1 MGTTLPGWA
10 TGLSTSAEQRRCGV
24 VDLGSNSV
32 RLVVFEGNGRN
43 PQAIFNE
50 KAVLGLGRGLQT
62 TGRLNPDAIE
72 PALTVLTR
80 YYAVAMAMHA
90 APLEVLAT
98 AAVRDAENGPAF
110 VAALQARMPGVPVH
124 ILSGNEEARFSAD
137 GVLLGFPG
145 ADGILGD
152 MGGGSLEVV
161 QLQAGQVRETASLPL
176 GSLRLADRSGN
187 DVTRARAVA
196 EAELARL
203 PWLASG
209 AGRDL
214 YLVGGAWRALA
225 RIHIA
230 QTGYPLTIV
239 HHYVL
244 RREEARDL
252 AGVVMAAS
260 RRGVERMPG
269 APQKRMADLPYAAV
283 VMRRLLRA
291 TGAARVVFSANG
303 LREGWYSR
311 MLPDPVRAEDP
322 MLEAGRELAR
332 GWGRDPALPAA
343 LLAWTDPLFPQDGP
357 NARILREAACLV
369 SDIGSHDHPEY
380 RAEQAF
386 LRVLRQHGAGLD
398 HPARAFLA
406 LCAALRYEAAPDSAF
421 LATAHA
427 LLDSTALARAEA
439 LGAALRL
446 AYTLCGGTPALLA
459 GTALRRRGSQLVL
472 HLREGSGVFAGESVE
487 RRLAVLAAALGLDS
501 LVELAG

>member
-1 MGTTLPGWA
+1 MSSPGN
-10 TGLSTSAEQRRCGV
+10 QRRCGV

-32 RLVVFEGNGRN
+32 RLVVFEGSGRN

-62 TGRLNPDAIE
+62 TGQLNPDAIE
-72 PALTVLTR
+72 PALTVLAR
-80 YYAVAMAMHA
+80 YFAVATAMQA

-110 VAALQARMPGVPVH
+110 VAALQERMPGVPVR
-124 ILSGNEEARFSAD
+124 ILTGVEEAGFSAD

-145 ADGILGD
+145 ADGILAD
-152 MGGGSLEVV
+152 LGGGSLEAVR
-161 QLQAGQVRETASLPL
+161 LDAGRVTEAASLPI
-176 GSLRLADRSGN
+176 GSLRLADRSGG
-187 DVTRARAVA
+187 DIARARAVA
-196 EAELARL
+196 EAELTKL

-209 AGRDL
+209 GGRDL

-230 QTGYPLTIV
+230 QTNYPLAIV

-244 RREEARDL
+244 RRDEARDL
-252 AGVVMAAS
+252 AGVVMSAS
-260 RRGVERMPG
+260 KRSLDRMPG
-269 APQKRMADLPYAAV
+269 APQKRLSDLPYAAV

-291 TGAARVVFSANG
+291 TGAGRVVFSANG

-311 MLPDPVRAEDP
+311 MLPDQVRAVDP
-322 MLEAGRELAR
+322 MLEAGRELAQ
-332 GWGRDPALPAA
+332 GWGRDPHLPAA
-343 LLAWTDPLFPQDGP
+343 LLGWTDSVFPQDDAA
-357 NARILREAACLV
+357 ARVLREAACLV

-406 LCAALRYEAAPDSAF
+406 LCAALRYEAAADSPF
-421 LATAHA
+421 LATARA
-427 LLDSTALARAEA
+427 LLDSQALARAEA

-459 GTALRRRGSQLVL
+459 GTALLRRGSQLVL
-472 HLREGSGVFAGESVE
+472 QLREGSGVFAGESVE
-487 RRLAVLAAALGLDS
+487 RRLGSLALALGLDWV
-501 LVELAG
+501 VEVAS

>member
-1 MGTTLPGWA
+1 MGTAIPGWA
-10 TGLSTSAEQRRCGV
+10 AGLSTAGQQRRCGV

-32 RLVVFEGNGRN
+32 RLVVFEGSGRN

-72 PALTVLTR
+72 PALTVLAR
-80 YYAVAMAMHA
+80 YYAVAMAMQA

-110 VAALQARMPGVPVH
+110 VAALQQRMPGVPMH
-124 ILSGNEEARFSAD
+124 ILTGQEEARFSAD

-161 QLQAGQVRETASLPL
+161 QLQRGQVREAASLPL
-176 GSLRLADRSGN
+176 GSLRLADRSGH
-187 DVTRARAVA
+187 DVTRARAVT
-196 EAELARL
+196 EAELAGL
-203 PWLASG
+203 PWLAAG

-230 QTGYPLTIV
+230 QTGYPLAIV

-260 RRGVERMPG
+260 KRNLDRMPG
-269 APQKRMADLPYAAV
+269 APQKRLGDLPYAAV

-291 TGAARVVFSANG
+291 TGAGRVVFSANG

-311 MLPDPVRAEDP
+311 MLPDAVRAVDP

-332 GWGRDPALPAA
+332 GWGRDQHLPAA
-343 LLAWTDPLFPQDGP
+343 LLAWTDTIFPQEDSH
-357 NARILREAACLV
+357 ARALREAACLV

-406 LCAALRYEAAPDSAF
+406 LCAALRYEAAPDSGF
-421 LATAHA
+421 LATARA
-427 LLDSTALARAEA
+427 LLDSQALARAEA

-459 GTALRRRGSQLVL
+459 GTALLRRGSQLVL
-472 HLREGSGVFAGESVE
+472 VLREGSGVFAGESVE
-487 RRLAVLAAALGLDS
+487 RRLGVLATALGLDWV
-501 LVELAG
+501 VELAG

>member
-1 MGTTLPGWA
+1 MGTALPGW
-10 TGLSTSAEQRRCGV
+10 SAGMAAPADPRRCGV

-32 RLVVFEGNGRN
+32 RLVVFEGTGRN

-62 TGRLNPDAIE
+62 TGQLNAEAIE
-72 PALTVLTR
+72 PALTVLAR
-80 YYAVAMAMHA
+80 YYAVAMAMQA

-98 AAVRDAENGPAF
+98 AAVRDASNGPAF
-110 VAALQARMPGVPVH
+110 VAALQARMPGVPIR
-124 ILSGNEEARFSAD
+124 ILTGTEEAGFSAD

-145 ADGILGD
+145 ADGILAD
-152 MGGGSLEVV
+152 LGGGSLEAAR
-161 QLQAGQVRETASLPL
+161 LEAGQVHQAASLPI
-176 GSLRLADRSGN
+176 GSLRLADYSGG
-187 DVTRARAVA
+187 DITRARAVV
-196 EAELARL
+196 EAELSTL
-203 PWLASG
+203 PWLATG
-209 AGRDL
+209 GGRDL

-230 QTGYPLTIV
+230 QTSYPLAIV

-260 RRGVERMPG
+260 KRSLDRMPG
-269 APQKRMADLPYAAV
+269 APQKRLGDLPYAAV

-291 TGAARVVFSANG
+291 TGAGRVVFSANG

-311 MLPDPVRAEDP
+311 MLPDPVRALDP

-332 GWGRDPALPAA
+332 GWGRDPHLPAA
-343 LLAWTDPLFPQDGP
+343 LLGWTDPIFPGEDPG
-357 NARILREAACLV
+357 ARVLREAACLV

-406 LCAALRYEAAPDSAF
+406 LCAALRYEAAADSAF
-421 LATAHA
+421 LATARA
-427 LLDSTALARAEA
+427 LLDSRALARAEA

-459 GTALRRRGSQLVL
+459 GTALLRRGSQLVL
-472 HLREGSGVFAGESVE
+472 QLREGSGVFAGESVE
-487 RRLAVLAAALGLDS
+487 RRLGSLALALGLDWA
-501 LVELAG
+501 VELAP